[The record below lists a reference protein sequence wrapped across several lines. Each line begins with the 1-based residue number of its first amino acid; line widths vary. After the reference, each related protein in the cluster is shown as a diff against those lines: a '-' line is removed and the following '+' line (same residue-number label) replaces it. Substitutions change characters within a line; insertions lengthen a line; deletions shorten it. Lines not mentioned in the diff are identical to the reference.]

1 MISLWRVAI
10 PLLCAATVAADT
22 APRARDVTFTPAGA
36 DIISGAFVPDAIPA
50 ALSLPSRGNAPFPA
64 VVIVHGSGGLVPVGP
79 ERSFVVAL
87 NGSGIATL
95 VLDMW
100 APRGMP
106 RGADAFGGTG
116 GLDRRPSTPQDT
128 LPDAFGALKYLA
140 RHPLIDRSRIGIMGF
155 SWGAMVSLLAADDGA
170 AGKALHGDDLRF
182 AAHSG
187 NYLVCW
193 PYRPGGPMAAAVQ
206 TPRTGRPMQIHVAGR
221 DDYDDA
227 DGGAACRA
235 VVDSLPLDK
244 AARPE
249 LFVHEAATHMWDFN
263 VPVSISFTDRRSH
276 VGAGGTVHV
285 TPDPELAAKVRE
297 NTVAFFKRAFGL

>member
-1 MISLWRVAI
+1 MISLWRITI
-10 PLLCAATVAADT
+10 PVLCAAAVAADT
-22 APRARDVTFTPAGA
+22 TSRAQDVTFTPARG

-50 ALSLPSRGNAPFPA
+50 ALSIPSIGKGPFPA

-100 APRGMP
+100 TPRGMP

-128 LPDAFGALKYLA
+128 LPDAFGALKYLGG
-140 RHPLIDRSRIGIMGF
+140 HPLIDRGRIGIMGF
-155 SWGAMVSLLAADDGA
+155 SWGAMVSLLAADDAA
-170 AGKALHGDDLRF
+170 AGKAMQGEDLRF

-193 PYRPGGPMAAAVQ
+193 PYRPGGLMAAAVQ
-206 TPRTGRPMQIHVAGR
+206 TPRTGRPMQIHVAGH

-276 VGAGGTVHV
+276 VGVGGTVHV
-285 TPDPELAAKVRE
+285 TPDPALAAEVRE